1 MQFVRNFDAS
11 APVEAFG
18 VAALLLADTGDS
30 GKKIAAALWGFGAN
44 VDWQPCVPAVSCDP
58 ALIVVDCDALGGF
71 AAGQAALRR
80 MTVPEQPLAAILI
93 SSEVAAPDFPQAATD
108 PVVLCA
114 PVSLVAL
121 RVGFEHALR
130 AHPF

>member
-11 APVEAFG
+11 APVSAYG
-18 VAALLLADTGDS
+18 VSALLLADSDET
-30 GKKIAAALWGFGAN
+30 GKKIAAALWGFGAD
-44 VDWQPCVPAVSCDP
+44 VDWQRSVPAVSCDP
-58 ALIVVDCDALGGF
+58 ALIVVDCDALGGY
-71 AAGQAALRR
+71 AAGQAALGR
-80 MTVPEQPLAAILI
+80 MTVPHHPLAAILI
-93 SSEVAAPDFPQAATD
+93 SSEVATPDFPQAPTD